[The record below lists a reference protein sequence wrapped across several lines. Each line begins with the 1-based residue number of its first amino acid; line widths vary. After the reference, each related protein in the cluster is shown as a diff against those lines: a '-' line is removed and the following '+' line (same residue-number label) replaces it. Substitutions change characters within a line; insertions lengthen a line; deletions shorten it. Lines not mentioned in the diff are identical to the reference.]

1 MLSRQAASRQGASP
15 GPLADGPSDPGD
27 AQCRHVPVWRAGA
40 LFGGIAIVVWLVAS
54 LSIQWL
60 PWSPHPREHLF
71 PGEPW
76 FESWVH
82 FDSGWYYRIAE
93 TDDGKCGGPCG
104 YFYIPGD
111 KPSAQS
117 SVAFFPAYPLAMR
130 AVAVVAGDPLRAGV
144 FVTLASG
151 AAVAM
156 LFWTWLRERLRGPP
170 AWTALGLLLVFPWAY
185 YLYGVVYADALFVAA
200 VLAAFVLLEKRHP
213 WLAGIAGAVATAA
226 RPVGIVVIIGLVV
239 RALEING
246 VFDDGWRHPKW
257 SAAAG
262 GLRRD
267 GGVLLSAAGL
277 GGYCI
282 YLWSRFGD
290 PFVFAE
296 AEKAWGQGAGPHSW
310 FKIEFFNN
318 VTNFGDGPSWVA
330 YVSHPMV
337 TLVGLALVPF
347 VFRRFGLGYGIY
359 SLLIIGLAAFS
370 TKDFFGMARY
380 ALAAFPIFA
389 VAGEMLAERARLRLA
404 ALSVSAVGLVMLT
417 SLFARGSYLS

>member
-1 MLSRQAASRQGASP
+1 MFGA
-15 GPLADGPSDPGD
+15 
-27 AQCRHVPVWRAGA
+27 
-40 LFGGIAIVVWLVAS
+40 IAFVVWLIAI

-60 PWSPHPREHLF
+60 PWSPHPRDNSF

-82 FDSGWYYRIAE
+82 WDAGWYYSIAE
-93 TDDGKCGGPCG
+93 TG
-104 YFYIPGD
+104 YFYTPGSTAD
-111 KPSAQS
+111 KQS

-130 AVAVVAGDPLRAGV
+130 AGALVAGDSLRAGI
-144 FVTLASG
+144 FITLAAG
-151 AAVAM
+151 ASVAV

-170 AWTALGLLLVFPWAY
+170 AWTALALLLVFPWAY
-185 YLYGVVYADALFVAA
+185 YLYGVVYADALFAA
-200 VLAAFVLLEKRHP
+200 AILASFVLLEKRHP
-213 WLAGIAGAVATAA
+213 WLAGAAGAVASAA
-226 RPVGIVVIIGLVV
+226 RPVGIVVIIGLVI

-257 SAAAG
+257 PAAVKA
-262 GLRRD
+262 LRHD

-277 GGYCI
+277 GGYCL
-282 YLWSRFGD
+282 YLWSRFGN

-318 VTNFGDGPSWVA
+318 VTNFGGGLSWVA
-330 YVSHPMV
+330 YMSHPVV
-337 TLVGLALVPF
+337 TLTALALVPF

-380 ALAAFPIFA
+380 ALAAFPVFA
-389 VAGEMLAERARLRLA
+389 VAGEMLADHPRVRAA
-404 ALSVSAVGLVMLT
+404 ALSVSALGLVILSSM
-417 SLFARGSYLS
+417 FARGTYLS